1 MAKFIYRMENIL
13 NLQTKLESEAKIRL
27 TLANNILRQEQQ
39 KLAQIY
45 KDIETYEDKIRSF
58 GLTVI
63 DVQELKRCNDAI
75 ALKKMMAAEQEKSV
89 DRAKK
94 NADKEMHKVR
104 EAMQKRKTQET
115 LKEKAFEEFKREV
128 NEEEK
133 KEIDQVVSYQY
144 NNGKTEEGDL

>member
-13 NLQTKLESEAKIRL
+13 NLQTKLEDEAKIQL
-27 TLANNILRQEQQ
+27 TMANNILRNEQQ
-39 KLAQIY
+39 KLKRINKY
-45 KDIETYEDKIRSF
+45 IETYEDETS
-58 GLTVI
+58 GYSMSVL

-75 ALKKMMAAEQEKSV
+75 AVKKMEAEEQKKTIE
-89 DRAKK
+89 RAQK
-94 NADKEMHKVR
+94 NADKAMHKVR
-104 EAMQKRKTQET
+104 EAMLKRKTQEI

-144 NNGKTEEGDL
+144 NGKIEEGD

>member
-13 NLQTKLESEAKIRL
+13 NLQTKLEDEAKIQL
-27 TLANNILRQEQQ
+27 TMANNILKR
-39 KLAQIY
+39 IT
-45 KDIETYEDKIRSF
+45 KDIETYEDEIRGYSMSV
-58 GLTVI
+58 L

-75 ALKKMMAAEQEKSV
+75 AVKKMEAEEQKKTIE
-89 DRAKK
+89 RAQK
-94 NADKEMHKVR
+94 NADKAMHKVR
-104 EAMQKRKTQET
+104 EAMLKRKTQEI

-144 NNGKTEEGDL
+144 NGKIEEGD